1 MARKCDLCGVTT
13 GTEIE
18 PKVFVCDGCGFV
30 HVKERRSPA
39 EIAAA
44 WSEVYNSGA
53 YDPNWPGVK
62 ARLFYVAEWLDQKY
76 GLKGKSV
83 LDIGAGKGV
92 FLDYARVR
100 GAVTAGIEPDAGNA
114 DMVRAK
120 GHGCFTGMI
129 EDVAEPLTVDV
140 GWFPES
146 AQMDIVTILWTLE
159 NCGDCIDFLN
169 HARNFLKDDG
179 ILVVAT
185 GSRILVPYKK
195 PYSSYFGELS
205 PDLHCYRWTPKSLS
219 AAFDASFLEWVYDC
233 SPYGNR
239 GINNWRENDVLL
251 MVAKRADGSCLS
263 PKDDPKEV
271 VDFFRSWKEIF
282 P

>member
-1 MARKCDLCGVTT
+1 MECDLCGIET

-18 PKVFVCDGCGFV
+18 PKVFVCDGCAFV

-76 GLKGKSV
+76 GLKDKSV

-92 FLDYARVR
+92 FLDYARDR
-100 GAVTAGIEPDAGNA
+100 GAYTAGIEPDAANVEIVRDKAHECFAG
-114 DMVRAK
+114 MV
-120 GHGCFTGMI
+120 
-129 EDVAEPLTVDV
+129 EDVKNPAR
-140 GWFPES
+140 F
-146 AQMDIVTILWTLE
+146 DIVTILWTLE
-159 NCGDCIDFLN
+159 NCGDCLDFLK
-169 HARNFLKDDG
+169 HARKFLKDDG

-195 PYSSYFGELS
+195 PYSSYFGNLP
-205 PDLHCYRWTPKSLS
+205 PDLHCYRWSANKLA
-219 AAFDASFLEWVYDC
+219 AAFIKTGMEVRRFNDY
-233 SPYGNR
+233 P
-239 GINNWRENDVLL
+239 ENDVMI
-251 MVAKRADGSCLS
+251 MVAGAGEPRGLARDN
-263 PKDDPKEV
+263 PARV
-271 VDFFRSWKEIF
+271 VKFFRNWKETF